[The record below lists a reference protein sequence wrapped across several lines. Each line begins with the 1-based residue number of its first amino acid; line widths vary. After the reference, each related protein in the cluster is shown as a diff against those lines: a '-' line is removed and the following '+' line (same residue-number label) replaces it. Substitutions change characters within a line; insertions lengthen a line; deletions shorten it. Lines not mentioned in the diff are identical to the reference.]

1 MRSVHH
7 SAGRDR
13 CIQDNSAIFAPII
26 GISRSFAWPGIKR
39 GGLNEHRGIMRP
51 PLFGRSCRRAPRK
64 NVESD
69 VAANNSRVKG
79 HVVYLSD
86 LFPAKNVFITH
97 AIHVVRCKS
106 NVDNACISI
115 PLNTCVLLLRLTL
128 DRNGKFLKFI
138 KRNGKC
144 YDDCFKCWEELYL
157 YLYNLNKKKKERK
170 NKLIGKID

>member
-64 NVESD
+64 TRRTSNRTWRPITHGW
-69 VAANNSRVKG
+69 RVMSCT
-79 HVVYLSD
+79 YPTY
-86 LFPAKNVFITH
+86 FPAKNVFITH

-157 YLYNLNKKKKERK
+157 YLYNLNKKKKK
-170 NKLIGKID
+170 KGNTS